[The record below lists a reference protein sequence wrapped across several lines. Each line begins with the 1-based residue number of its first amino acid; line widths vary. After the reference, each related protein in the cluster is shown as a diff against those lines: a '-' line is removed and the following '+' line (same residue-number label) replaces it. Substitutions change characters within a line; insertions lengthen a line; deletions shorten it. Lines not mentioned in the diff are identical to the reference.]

1 MQLIQLSCSNTKITE
16 IPKEFTQ
23 LIYLYSCYCPNLVKV
38 PEKFK
43 KDYINK
49 YNFLSVPTLSR
60 LVFNKYKRN
69 YLEPI
74 RLQLEIKFNEVYYAP
89 TGKGA
94 LELFEKYR
102 KTNRN

>member
-1 MQLIQLSCSNTKITE
+1 LI
-16 IPKEFTQ
+16 
-23 LIYLYSCYCPNLVKV
+23 
-38 PEKFK
+38 
-43 KDYINK
+43 
-49 YNFLSVPTLSR
+49 
-60 LVFNKYKRN
+60 FNKYKRN

-102 KTNRN
+102 NTGTNRN